1 MFESHL
7 ILVHTV
13 TPLVFDSYVEYLTK
27 NQSLLWELLI
37 NHIIVVVDSVW
48 LALVIGVPLG
58 IIATLDDRLGKAI
71 LWTAGILMTI
81 PSIALFGLLIPLVGI
96 GKVPVV
102 IALVLYAQL
111 PIVRNTYVGL
121 TQVDPATVEA
131 GRGMGMT
138 WPQRLWRIQLPQAI
152 PVIMAGVRNA
162 VVILVGIAA
171 IGAFIG
177 ANNLGDP
184 IFNGIS
190 EAYPAAIVVSTVVVS
205 LLALAFDYG
214 FGVLEQL
221 FRLRNGED
229 VEQALVT
236 RIIWQSTAGTT
247 TTNKHRSQEA

>member
-7 ILVHTV
+7 ALSHAV
-13 TPLVFDSYVEYLTK
+13 TPLALESYVEYLTK

-48 LALVIGVPLG
+48 LAVVIGVPLG
-58 IIATLDDRLGKAI
+58 ILATFDDRLGKGI
-71 LWTAGILMTI
+71 LWTAGMLMTV

-96 GKVPVV
+96 GKIPVV

-121 TQVDPATVEA
+121 TQVDSATIEA

-138 WPQRLWRIQLPQAI
+138 RRQRLQRIQLPQAI

-162 VVILVGIAA
+162 VVILIGIAA

-190 EAYPAAIVVSTVVVS
+190 EAYPAAIVVSTVAVS

-229 VEQALVT
+229 VEQALAT
-236 RIIWQSTAGTT
+236 RIIR
-247 TTNKHRSQEA
+247 RSIA

>member
-1 MFESHL
+1 MV
-7 ILVHTV
+7 IPID
-13 TPLVFDSYVEYLTK
+13 PLPLFVDAYIGYFTK

-37 NHIIVVVDSVW
+37 NHIIVVIDSVW
-48 LALVIGVPLG
+48 LAIVFGVPLG
-58 IIATLDDRLGKAI
+58 ILCTYNDHLGKGI
-71 LWTAGILMTI
+71 LWGASMMMTI

-96 GKVPVV
+96 GEIPVV

-111 PIVRNTYVGL
+111 PIIRNTYLGL
-121 TQVDPATVEA
+121 TQVSEATIEA

-138 WPQRLWRIQLPQAI
+138 KTQRLWRLQLPQAI

-162 VVILVGIAA
+162 IVILVGIAA

-190 EAYPAAIVVSTVVVS
+190 EAYPAAIVVSTILVS
-205 LLALAFDYG
+205 LLALGFDYG
-214 FGVLEQL
+214 FRVLEQI

-229 VEQALVT
+229 IEPTLGT
-236 RIIWQSTAGTT
+236 RLIQ
-247 TTNKHRSQEA
+247 RSIA

>member
-1 MFESHL
+1 ML
-7 ILVHTV
+7 DTL
-13 TPLVFDSYVEYLTK
+13 PLFVDSYVEYFTK
-27 NQSLLWELLI
+27 NQTLLWELLV
-37 NHIIVVVDSVW
+37 NHVIVVIDSVW
-48 LALVIGVPLG
+48 LALVLGVPLG
-58 IIATLDDRLGKAI
+58 ILCTYNDRLGKGI
-71 LWTAGILMTI
+71 LWSASMMMTV

-96 GKVPVV
+96 GEIPVV

-111 PIVRNTYVGL
+111 PIIRNTYLGL
-121 TQVDPATVEA
+121 TQVDEATIEA

-138 WPQRLWRIQLPQAI
+138 KTQRLWRLQLPQAI

-214 FGVLEQL
+214 FRVLEQV
-221 FRLRNGED
+221 FRLQNGED
-229 VEQALVT
+229 IEPTL
-236 RIIWQSTAGTT
+236 GT
-247 TTNKHRSQEA
+247 KLIQRSIA

>member
-1 MFESHL
+1 MISELTLPS
-7 ILVHTV
+7 
-13 TPLVFDSYVEYLTK
+13 VFVSEYVDYLLK
-27 NQSLLWELLI
+27 NESLLWDLLV
-37 NHIIVVVDSVW
+37 NHVIVVIDSVW

-58 IIATLDDRLGKAI
+58 ILCTYDDRLGKGI
-71 LWTAGILMTI
+71 LWSASMLMTI
-81 PSIALFGLLIPLVGI
+81 PSIALFGLLIPVVGI
-96 GKVPVV
+96 GEIPVV

-111 PIVRNTYVGL
+111 PIIRNTYLGL
-121 TQVDPATVEA
+121 TQVSDATIEA

-138 WPQRLWRIQLPQAI
+138 KMQRLWRLQLPQAT

-190 EAYPAAIVVSTVVVS
+190 EAYPAAIVVSTIVVS

-214 FGVLEQL
+214 FRILEEV
-221 FRLRNGED
+221 FRLRNGEEID
-229 VEQALVT
+229 PT
-236 RIIWQSTAGTT
+236 IGT
-247 TTNKHRSQEA
+247 KFIQRSLQ

>member
-1 MFESHL
+1 MVL
-7 ILVHTV
+7 DTL
-13 TPLVFDSYVEYLTK
+13 PLFVDSYVEYFTK
-27 NQSLLWELLI
+27 NQTLLWELLV
-37 NHIIVVVDSVW
+37 NHVIVVIDSVW
-48 LALVIGVPLG
+48 LALVLGVPLG
-58 IIATLDDRLGKAI
+58 ILCTYNDRLGKGI
-71 LWTAGILMTI
+71 LWSASMMMTV

-96 GKVPVV
+96 GEIPVV

-111 PIVRNTYVGL
+111 PIIRNTYLGL
-121 TQVDPATVEA
+121 TQVDEATIEA

-138 WPQRLWRIQLPQAI
+138 KTQRLWRLQLPQAI

-184 IFNGIS
+184 SIS

-214 FGVLEQL
+214 FRVLEQV
-221 FRLRNGED
+221 FRLQNGED
-229 VEQALVT
+229 IEPTL
-236 RIIWQSTAGTT
+236 GT
-247 TTNKHRSQEA
+247 KLIQRSIA